1 MAANSGNDFVLKIG
15 DGASAEAFTTL
26 AGMTSTSMTINNN
39 AVDIT
44 TKDSAHARTLL
55 SNGGVKSMSISASGV
70 FTDAAVEDTLRTNA
84 TANTLNN
91 YEIVFGN
98 GDKYAGAFL
107 ITSYGR
113 SGDTDAAETFDCT
126 LESSGALTFTAA

>member
-1 MAANSGNDFVLKIG
+1 MAANSGNDFVLKVG
-15 DGASAEAFTTL
+15 DGATIEAFTTL
-26 AGMTSTSMTINNN
+26 AGMTSTGMTINNN
-39 AVDIT
+39 AVDVT
-44 TKDSAHARTLL
+44 TKDSSHARTLL
-55 SNGGVKSMSISASGV
+55 SNGGVKSMSITASGV
-70 FTDAAVEDTLRTNA
+70 FTDAAVEETLRSYA
-84 TANTLNN
+84 TANTTNN

-113 SGDTDAAETFDCT
+113 TGDTDAAETFDVS